1 MMVLYLTRLHC
12 DFNVAVM
19 NMLLLIVTF
28 HLLYYRIR
36 IIVYV
41 FHNCGIISHNV
52 TLQLIV
58 KPPKTIT
65 LLSTVNTVIMQYNA

>member
-1 MMVLYLTRLHC
+1 MVLYLTLLHC
-12 DFNVAVM
+12 DFNVAFM

-28 HLLYYRIR
+28 HLLYYCIR
-36 IIVYV
+36 IIAYV
-41 FHNCGIISHNV
+41 FHNCGIISRNV

-65 LLSTVNTVIMQYNA
+65 LMSTVNTVIMQ